1 MLFVTNMQTPTNQD
15 TCMRYLNQYQD
26 VGHVHLRWRRVI
38 ILQSMRSLD
47 TSNPEIDFLEANEID
62 IKVSKVLKDMFKQTV
77 SMILMKHFPTR
88 ISSGTLLKV
97 GILIGE
103 GVPRHYSEALG
114 RL

>member
-1 MLFVTNMQTPTNQD
+1 
-15 TCMRYLNQYQD
+15 
-26 VGHVHLRWRRVI
+26 
-38 ILQSMRSLD
+38 MRSSD
-47 TSNPEIDFLEANEID
+47 TNNLEIDFLEANEIN

-77 SMILMKHFPTR
+77 SMILIQHSPTR

-103 GVPRHYSEALG
+103 GVPRHYLEALG

>member
-1 MLFVTNMQTPTNQD
+1 MYAISQPII
-15 TCMRYLNQYQD
+15 
-26 VGHVHLRWRRVI
+26 GHVHLRWRRVI
-38 ILQSMRSLD
+38 ILQSVRSSD
-47 TSNPEIDFLEANEID
+47 TNNLEIDFLEANEIN

-77 SMILMKHFPTR
+77 SMILIQHSPTR

-103 GVPRHYSEALG
+103 GVPRHYLEALG